1 MESCLKAAFQYED
14 DDKKLKLVKKACDS
28 GNKLDCLT
36 TQGLSCAIS
45 AKRYVKGY
53 GVKMGVTKAAV
64 YYKKGC
70 DLVGELLGCYNFA
83 IFNHHVEKDKNKA
96 AKYYKKAC
104 DSGKDSPFINPS
116 PKFKETR
123 QKSRDMYELLK

>member
-96 AKYYKKAC
+96 AKYYKKLAIPAKIVL
-104 DSGKDSPFINPS
+104 SLIHRRNLKKLGKNPAICMS
-116 PKFKETR
+116 F
-123 QKSRDMYELLK
+123 

>member
-1 MESCLKAAFQYED
+1 MLAE
-14 DDKKLKLVKKACDS
+14 
-28 GNKLDCLT
+28 
-36 TQGLSCAIS
+36 
-45 AKRYVKGY
+45 RYSKGD
-53 GVKMGVTKAAV
+53 GVKMDATKAAV

-83 IFNHHVEKDKNKA
+83 IFNHYVEKDKNKA

-123 QKSRDMYELLK
+123 QTSYGAYEILK

>member
-1 MESCLKAAFQYED
+1 M
-14 DDKKLKLVKKACDS
+14 
-28 GNKLDCLT
+28 
-36 TQGLSCAIS
+36 S

-53 GVKMGVTKAAV
+53 GVKMGATKAAV

-83 IFNHHVEKDKNKA
+83 IFNHYVEKDKNKA

-116 PKFKETR
+116 PKFKETW
-123 QKSRDMYELLK
+123 QKSRDMYEILK